1 MTTFTRDTGEFRSLE
16 QEFLQVLIYK
26 VLHKNVHPNFQ
37 GLCLKIINILKTVYF
52 AVSNLAQQFSE
63 RFIKFLMPIE

>member
-37 GLCLKIINILKTVYF
+37 GLYLKIINILKTVYF

-63 RFIKFLMPIE
+63 KFIKFLMPIE